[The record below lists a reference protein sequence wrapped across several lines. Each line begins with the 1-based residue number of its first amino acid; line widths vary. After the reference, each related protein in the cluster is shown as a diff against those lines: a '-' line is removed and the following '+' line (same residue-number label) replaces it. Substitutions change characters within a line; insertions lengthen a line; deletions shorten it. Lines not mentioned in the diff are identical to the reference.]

1 MSEAQKQE
9 FTKGEVELQITLWR
23 ERAAA
28 VAAAANAL
36 ETQGA
41 LLRYQSR
48 ECKEKIEAFESL
60 HKQIVVAEAQAAE
73 ASKRAA
79 APAEEPTP

>member
-36 ETQGA
+36 ET
-41 LLRYQSR
+41 
-48 ECKEKIEAFESL
+48 FESL